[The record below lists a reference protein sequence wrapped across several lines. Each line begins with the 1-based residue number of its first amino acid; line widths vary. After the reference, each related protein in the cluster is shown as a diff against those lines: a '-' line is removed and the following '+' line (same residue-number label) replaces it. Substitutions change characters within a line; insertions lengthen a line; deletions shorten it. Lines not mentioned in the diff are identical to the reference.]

1 MCSFHSISFAFWNNH
16 RVLVLWVLLGIVLGW
31 RSLLRPLQRSSSSN
45 FWSWSQFIPFGVRL
59 RKPYQSL
66 ISDLHME
73 FLFLHDYTSRSPFP
87 LRKLFV
93 KFEEILS
100 KFACTTLSLPS
111 IVGLVRGTVAP
122 SVLCFY
128 IWFSVVSWAFS
139 SLALWCS
146 QSALDWSAQCF
157 TTFCVPWFVLKLG
170 SSHGVLKLRIF

>member
-1 MCSFHSISFAFWNNH
+1 
-16 RVLVLWVLLGIVLGW
+16 
-31 RSLLRPLQRSSSSN
+31 
-45 FWSWSQFIPFGVRL
+45 
-59 RKPYQSL
+59 
-66 ISDLHME
+66 ME

-128 IWFSVVSWAFS
+128 I
-139 SLALWCS
+139 
-146 QSALDWSAQCF
+146 
-157 TTFCVPWFVLKLG
+157 
-170 SSHGVLKLRIF
+170 